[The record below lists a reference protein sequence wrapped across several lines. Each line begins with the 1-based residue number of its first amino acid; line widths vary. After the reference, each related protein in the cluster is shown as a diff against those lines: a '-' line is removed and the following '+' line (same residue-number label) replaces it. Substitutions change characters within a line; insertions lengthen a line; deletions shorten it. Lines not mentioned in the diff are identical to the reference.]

1 MITRDRPVAGG
12 YDKHA
17 GEPNGMADW
26 DDGYITDV
34 PYPIFST
41 FFAFNVTNSE
51 KPAEMA
57 GIFPKN
63 ACSAII
69 Y

>member
-1 MITRDRPVAGG
+1 
-12 YDKHA
+12 
-17 GEPNGMADW
+17 MADW